1 METNQLSKETLWN
14 AGILYAIR
22 CKWSLKN
29 IQILE
34 AVLNIL
40 VLGYLGLSNGF
51 MK

>member
-1 METNQLSKETLWN
+1 MKTNKPSKETLWN

-29 IQILE
+29 IQMFE

-40 VLGYLGLSNGF
+40 VLGYLGVSNGF